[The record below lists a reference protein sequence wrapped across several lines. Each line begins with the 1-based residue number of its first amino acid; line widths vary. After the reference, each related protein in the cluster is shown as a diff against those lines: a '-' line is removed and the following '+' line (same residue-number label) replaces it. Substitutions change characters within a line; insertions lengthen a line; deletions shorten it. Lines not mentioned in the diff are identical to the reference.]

1 MRQDV
6 KVSITSG
13 MFTALI
19 VNLVYAKA
27 IGMTQ
32 GIMERQAG
40 GDFWM
45 ATLLATVQGAIV
57 MFVTVWVVGRLPNR
71 SLAEQADA
79 LFGKWMG
86 KLVHLLLFF
95 FFAGAFGAITITFV
109 YHLMDYFLPDV
120 PILIFVLAIM
130 VVTVYA
136 IFHGLEVTARMAVVG
151 VFSILVLNILLLMG
165 SLRDFDV
172 TQLLP
177 VFESGVVHTLWVS
190 RHHDADW
197 ALPIAMAGMILPYVN
212 KPKEWRSSA
221 LAGVFFGGVTV
232 MLWPI
237 LESGVLSP
245 QETGHYI
252 VACMQMARS
261 AEIGNFLHRY
271 EMIMVAFF
279 GISILVQLMM
289 CLFCAS
295 LAAAKVVGAK
305 DYRPTIVP
313 VAAILGAG
321 GYYLV
326 LDHNRAMAWLSDVW
340 PWLAVPVGYGLPLLL
355 ALVSVLR
362 RGKLKRLATMGS
374 SQ

>member
-1 MRQDV
+1 MSPDV

-27 IGMTQ
+27 IGLTQ

-40 GDFWM
+40 GDFWLS
-45 ATLLATVQGAIV
+45 TLLAVIQGAVFMWI
-57 MFVTVWVVGRLPNR
+57 TVWVVGRLPTR
-71 SLAEQADA
+71 SLAEQAEA
-79 LFGKWMG
+79 LLGKWVG
-86 KLVHLLLFF
+86 KLMHLLLFL
-95 FFAGAFGAITITFV
+95 FFAGAFGAVTITFV

-120 PILIFVLAIM
+120 PILVFVLAIM
-130 VVTVYA
+130 LVTMYA

-151 VFSILVLNILLLMG
+151 VFSVLVLNILLLIG

-197 ALPIAMAGMILPYVN
+197 ALPIAMAGMILPYVS
-212 KPKEWRSSA
+212 KPKEWRPSA
-221 LAGVFFGGVTV
+221 LTGVFFGAMTV

-237 LESGVLSP
+237 LEAGVLSP

-261 AEIGNFLHRY
+261 AEIGNFVHRY

-279 GISILVQLMM
+279 GISLLVQLMM

-305 DYRPTIVP
+305 DYRPTVVP
-313 VAAILGAG
+313 VAIMLGSA

-326 LDHNRAMAWLSDVW
+326 LDHNRAMEWLTDWW
-340 PWLAVPVGYGLPLLL
+340 PWLAVPIGYGLPVVV
-355 ALVSVLR
+355 AFASVVR
-362 RGKLKRLATMGS
+362 NKQIRKLSASTGAG
-374 SQ
+374 